1 MSSNLSVIVSD
12 SFSPTEIGSI
22 QSFLSA
28 QLDKGEYVVTIFREE
43 DSMRTLIRC
52 ALVVSTC
59 TLLPVVALA
68 AYVFSGSKSWDGS
81 CTNLLLIMMLP
92 AVLFWIGKTWFAW
105 QRLKKMAYALTNK
118 RLMSIYPGPIIG
130 RYYYCAFISKH
141 RVNKGGEIKLDL
153 FDAVDISNCES
164 HRGDLTF
171 HIAKPNF
178 LSPKSI
184 SFLGVY
190 EPDQIKSCMQ
200 HCLK

>member
-1 MSSNLSVIVSD
+1 M
-12 SFSPTEIGSI
+12 
-22 QSFLSA
+22 LSA

-59 TLLPVVALA
+59 TLLPGVALA

-92 AVLFWIGKTWFAW
+92 AVLIWIGKTWFAW

-118 RLMSIYPGPIIG
+118 RLMSIYPGPIMG
-130 RYYYCAFISKH
+130 RYYYCAFPSIGQAARDRARAKH
-141 RVNKGGEIKLDL
+141 RYTGGEIKLDL

-164 HRGDLTF
+164 HRGDLAF

-190 EPDQIKSCMQ
+190 EPDQIKSCIQ